1 MTLVEIYD
9 RIEELLETI
18 KKNPEDQDCI
28 FNSEMEIAYLEELRE
43 DLEENN

>member
-1 MTLVEIYD
+1 MTLIEIYD

-18 KKNPEDQDCI
+18 KTNPEDQDKI

-43 DLEENN
+43 DLEENC